1 MLTPTYPPKKEC
13 PFILS
18 TVEEVKASGQTETS
32 CLKRPSSRCVISWY
46 SPPHTLL
53 CLQSGTPWHLW
64 RAAAAEEQK
73 GISAPVRVVRTPL
86 NLSQLERCYTSC
98 SSALAAKDWYHQ
110 AVSDGRQLRG
120 GD

>member
-73 GISAPVRVVRTPL
+73 GISASVRVVRTPL
-86 NLSQLERCYTSC
+86 NLSQLEREMLHKLFFCTC
-98 SSALAAKDWYHQ
+98 CKGLVSS
-110 AVSDGRQLRG
+110 SS
-120 GD
+120 